1 MNAAEL
7 AAHLGKAHREGRE
20 WRCLCPAHDDHDP
33 TLSITEKDGQLLV
46 ICRAGCEQHSV
57 IAALKARSLW
67 PLKNG
72 EDRRPNALNI
82 TAQYDYVDA
91 AGQRRYQVVRIEPG
105 KAGRSKDFLQRRL
118 VDADWVWNLNGIDR
132 IPYHLDELLHARA
145 AATASTPWRVWI
157 PEGEKCVDRMREAWS
172 VTATTN
178 PGGAGKWRAEYN
190 QHFRGA
196 DAVILVD
203 NDKAGRD
210 HAQQVA
216 THLKGVAALVT
227 IVEIPGLGPKQDVFD
242 WIAQGHS
249 QGELEDLVEAAKS
262 TAPQPGT
269 GQFIRSKTG
278 NLLPVLA
285 NAVTLLRSSP
295 QWQNLVAFDEFTKD
309 IIRTGTPPWAAA
321 GQNQPWSELDNNLAT
336 DWIQHAG
343 LLVSSAIVGD
353 AVWTIAHDRAFHPVR
368 LYLERCRWDGTPR
381 LDGWASTYLGVEATW
396 RGPADDRQPGYV
408 EVVAARWMISAVA
421 RVFSPGCKAD
431 CALILEGPQ
440 DRKKS
445 TALRTIA
452 DPWFTDHFPDLSSKD
467 AAIETAGV
475 WIVELAE
482 LDSFTRADTAKIKSF
497 MSRQVDRFRAPYA
510 KMPALQPRQCIFAGT
525 VNHSEYLK
533 DETGGRRFWP
543 LRCGRIDIDLLTRD
557 RDQLWA
563 EARDR
568 YLSGEPWFLSA
579 DDRPEIL
586 AEAQNQ
592 QAQRYQPDAWDD
604 VITQYIRRNLVS
616 DLSVGEALR
625 DIIGFEAQADWSQRD
640 QNRIARCLRS
650 IGWTRRQSGTGKNRE
665 WRYFAAPAD

>member
-1 MNAAEL
+1 MTPAAL
-7 AAHLGKAHREGRE
+7 AAALGKAHREGGE

-33 TLSITEKDGQLLV
+33 TLSITEKDGHLLV

-57 IAALKARSLW
+57 IDAIKARGLW
-67 PLKNG
+67 QSNG

-91 AGQRRYQVVRIEPG
+91 AGKRRYQVVRIEPG
-105 KAGRSKDFLQRRL
+105 KGGRSKDFLQRRL
-118 VDADWVWNLNGIDR
+118 VGAEWVWNLNGIDR
-132 IPYHLDELLHARA
+132 IPYHLDEVARA
-145 AATASTPWRVWI
+145 SAATNGTAWRVWI
-157 PEGEKCVDRMREAWS
+157 PEGEKCVDRMREAWW

-227 IVEIPGLGPKQDVFD
+227 IVEIPGLGPKEDVFD
-242 WIAQGHS
+242 WIAAGHS
-249 QGELEDLVEAAKS
+249 LGELEELVEAAKS
-262 TAPQPGT
+262 TAPKSTT
-269 GQFIRSKTG
+269 GEWLRSKTG
-278 NLLPVLA
+278 SLLPVLA

-295 QWQNLVAFDEFTKD
+295 LWQNLVAFDEFTKD
-309 IIRTGTPPWAAA
+309 IILGGTPPWAQSA
-321 GQNQPWSELDNNLAT
+321 QNHPWSELENNLAT
-336 DWIQHAG
+336 DWIQHQG
-343 LLVSSAIVGD
+343 LLVSSRIVADAI
-353 AVWTIAHDRAFHPVR
+353 WTIAHDRAFHPVR
-368 LYLERCRWDGTPR
+368 LYLESCRWDGIPR
-381 LDGWASTYLGVEATW
+381 LDGWATTYLGVKPTW
-396 RGPADDRQPGYV
+396 HGEQPGYV
-408 EVVAARWMISAVA
+408 ETVAARWMISAVA

-445 TALRTIA
+445 TALRILA

-543 LRCGRIDIDLLTRD
+543 LRCGTIDVDALTRD

-568 YLSGEPWFLSA
+568 YLAGERWFISG
-579 DDRPEIL
+579 DDNPKIL
-586 AEAQNQ
+586 DAARAEQ
-592 QAQRYQPDAWDD
+592 QQRYQPDAWDD
-604 VITQYIRRNLVS
+604 LITAYIRRNLVA

-650 IGWTRRQSGTGKNRE
+650 LGWTRRQHGTGKNRE
-665 WRYFAAPAD
+665 WRYFQHEDDQ